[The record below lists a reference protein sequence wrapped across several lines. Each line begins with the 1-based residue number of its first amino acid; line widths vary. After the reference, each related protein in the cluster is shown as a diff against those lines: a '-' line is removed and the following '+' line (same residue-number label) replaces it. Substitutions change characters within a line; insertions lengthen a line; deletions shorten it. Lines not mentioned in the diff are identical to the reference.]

1 MLRFYTSQQETRS
14 VYILLTRSDTYFSKL
29 IHKVTAEEYTH
40 VSIALDPTLRHF
52 YSFGRKSDVFMFPA
66 GFVRETLQSGVFAR
80 FQEMP
85 CALYELQVPV
95 PVYET
100 IAQRI
105 AQMQHSADAYH
116 YNCLGVLLCKLDFAF
131 QRQYHYFCSQFVAD
145 LLQQSG
151 AIEFEKAASLIQ
163 PGDFLRLPQLQLYY
177 QGQLGQLPQAT

>member
-1 MLRFYTSQQETRS
+1 
-14 VYILLTRSDTYFSKL
+14 
-29 IHKVTAEEYTH
+29 
-40 VSIALDPTLRHF
+40 
-52 YSFGRKSDVFMFPA
+52 
-66 GFVRETLQSGVFAR
+66 
-80 FQEMP
+80 MP
-85 CALYELQVPV
+85 CALYELQVPI

-163 PGDFLRLPQLQLYY
+163 PGDFLRLPQLSNCIIKDSWGSCPGNISYAAIIWTAASNSSPFLLFHTKQILFCNAVSSEDCS
-177 QGQLGQLPQAT
+177 LPALPPR